1 MLQGEVD
8 PNQKTD
14 TEGSALSTKFKVIG
28 TEVGSITEGIT
39 KIGGLLNKLPLGPL
53 SIIMKTLGSAV
64 GGIADQ
70 FLKVDA
76 IASKMTQTFGIGKAN
91 IQQTKE
97 TLYDAGAE
105 LLTFSKS
112 FDTINEAMEGA
123 NKIASSYSAT
133 LNRSIL
139 LSKESIVE
147 LQAVTEATGVGTD
160 KLIPAFVNA
169 GIRIS
174 SVGDEMKDVMNYAIS
189 MGVNV
194 NAVASRVA
202 ENLKQFDKYNFQ
214 NGVQGLTKMA
224 TQAAMLGTDM
234 GKVFEIA
241 DKLMDPDSAIEM
253 SAALQ
258 RLGVTQSDLLD
269 PLRLMDLAQNDPAEL
284 QNQIAQMAKQFGKLN
299 EQTGQFEIINKRGF
313 KAVADAMGYPVDE
326 LSKMAKRGMEAATIL
341 SQLSMP
347 TFDMTEDD
355 KSLITNL
362 AQFDKATG
370 EYKIKVGQEEK
381 AVGLLTDKDFEELR
395 KAVEPKDVVDV
406 AKDQLSAN
414 QNLNR
419 AIETLNQTQI
429 EGIVTNKALNETMQ
443 KFTKGA
449 QAFSSSRVKGD
460 VELNKKSTET
470 EPSIRNVKTIEV
482 AKTAAEKKLLDDNG
496 LISSFTDAMTPN
508 TQQAQDFI
516 FRPGQDPLRF
526 SEGDLVMGID
536 EESLSNSL
544 KVKKP
549 SEFREESF
557 NNYKIPSE
565 SNDKS
570 LDRFNEVKSQ
580 SQTITNIQQASGE
593 ITLNVVI
600 KAEVPSGMDKE
611 MFNTL
616 ITDTNVIQ
624 NIKNNIEKVSSNFNL
639 TPKKSY

>member
-1 MLQGEVD
+1 MLEGETTD
-8 PNQKTD
+8 PNQKGD
-14 TEGSALSTKFKVIG
+14 TEGSALVKKLQLIG
-28 TEVGSITEGIT
+28 KDTFNITEGLGKIT
-39 KIGGLLNKLPLGPL
+39 GLLTKLPLGPL
-53 SIIMKTLGSAV
+53 KNLFSGILGV
-64 GGIADQ
+64 TTGVADQ
-70 FLKVDA
+70 FLKIDA

-112 FDTINEAMEGA
+112 FDSINEAMEGA
-123 NKIASSYSAT
+123 NKIAASYSAT

-202 ENLKQFDKYNFQ
+202 DNLKQFDKYNFQ

-313 KAVADAMGYPVDE
+313 KEVAAAMGYPVDE
-326 LSKMAKRGMEAATIL
+326 LSKMAKRGMEADTIL

-395 KAVEPKDVVDV
+395 KAVEPKEVKDV
-406 AKDQLSAN
+406 AQEQLSAN
-414 QNLNR
+414 QVLNR
-419 AIETLNQTQI
+419 SLETLNQTQI
-429 EGIVTNKALNETMQ
+429 EGIVTNKTLNTTMQ
-443 KFTKGA
+443 SFNTKA
-449 QAFSSSRVKGD
+449 QAFTKKQVGDDVSKNKEKIGIRDAKKIEEILPKGKEKITD
-460 VELNKKSTET
+460 IATNLND
-470 EPSIRNVKTIEV
+470 TI
-482 AKTAAEKKLLDDNG
+482 AK
-496 LISSFTDAMTPN
+496 
-508 TQQAQDFI
+508 DFI

-536 EESLSNSL
+536 EKSLSNP
-544 KVKKP
+544 KKP
-549 SEFREESF
+549 SEFSEESL

-565 SNDKS
+565 GSEKSLNTYKIPSDSNDNS

-600 KAEVPSGMDKE
+600 KAEVPAGMDKE

>member
-1 MLQGEVD
+1 MLQGETTD
-8 PNQKTD
+8 PNQKAD
-14 TEGSALSTKFKVIG
+14 SEASALTNKIQFLGKDLVSVTDAIKGASTLL
-28 TEVGSITEGIT
+28 GSISL
-39 KIGGLLNKLPLGPL
+39 KPL
-53 SIIMKTLGSAV
+53 SAMFSGVLGISES
-64 GGIADQ
+64 IAEQ
-70 FLKVDA
+70 FLKVDT
-76 IASKMTQTFGIGKAN
+76 IASKMTQTFGTGKAN

-112 FDTINEAMEGA
+112 FNTINEAMEGA
-123 NKIASSYSAT
+123 NKIAASYSAT

-202 ENLKQFDKYNFQ
+202 DNLKQFDKYNFQ

-326 LSKMAKRGMEAATIL
+326 LSKMAKRGMEADTIL

-395 KAVEPKDVVDV
+395 KAVEPKEVKDV
-406 AKDQLSAN
+406 AQEQLSAN
-414 QNLNR
+414 QVLNR
-419 AIETLNQTQI
+419 TIETLNQTQL
-429 EGIVTNKALNETMQ
+429 EGIVTNKVLNTTMQRFTAGAQ
-443 KFTKGA
+443 KFTKEQVGKDITTNKD
-449 QAFSSSRVKGD
+449 KGGLRD
-460 VELNKKSTET
+460 VETPGEIVPAATKKGKGILES
-470 EPSIRNVKTIEV
+470 
-482 AKTAAEKKLLDDNG
+482 LDK
-496 LISSFTDAMTPN
+496 AMT
-508 TQQAQDFI
+508 ASDFI
-516 FRPGQDPLRF
+516 FRPGQDPLKF
-526 SEGDLVMGID
+526 KEGDLVMGVD
-536 EESLSNSL
+536 EQSLSNPKKPSDFREESLSNP
-544 KVKKP
+544 KKP
-549 SEFREESF
+549 SDFREESLK
-557 NNYKIPSE
+557 NYKIPSE

-600 KAEVPSGMDKE
+600 KAEVPPGMDKE